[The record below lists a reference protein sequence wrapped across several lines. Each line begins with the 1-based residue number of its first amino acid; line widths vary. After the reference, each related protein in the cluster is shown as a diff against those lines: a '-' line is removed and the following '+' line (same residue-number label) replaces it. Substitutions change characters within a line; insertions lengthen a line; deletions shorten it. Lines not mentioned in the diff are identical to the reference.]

1 MPELPYVNF
10 YCSDWLG
17 DSKVRLMP
25 LEARAL
31 HIDLLCHAWNL
42 GYIPKDR
49 DQLASLLGVQRRKL
63 ESLWPHLEPCWEPD
77 GNGGFVNKR
86 MEKER
91 QKQRNKRSSRDQT
104 ATK

>member
-1 MPELPYVNF
+1 VPELPYVNF

-42 GYIPKDR
+42 GHIPADKDECA
-49 DQLASLLGVQRRKL
+49 QLLGVQRRKL
-63 ESLWPHLEPCWEPD
+63 ESLWPKLAPCWVSDE
-77 GNGGFVNKR
+77 NGGFVNKR

-91 QKQRNKRSSRDQT
+91 EKQRKKRGEG
-104 ATK
+104 

>member
-42 GYIPKDR
+42 GGVPEDDSER
-49 DQLASLLGVQRRKL
+49 ARLLGIDTRKL
-63 ESLWPHLEPCWEPD
+63 RSLWPALEPCWLSD
-77 GNGGFVNKR
+77 GEGGLVNR
-86 MEKER
+86 RLEKER
-91 QKQRNKRSSRDQT
+91 EKQRTKRGLKDG
-104 ATK
+104 ANE